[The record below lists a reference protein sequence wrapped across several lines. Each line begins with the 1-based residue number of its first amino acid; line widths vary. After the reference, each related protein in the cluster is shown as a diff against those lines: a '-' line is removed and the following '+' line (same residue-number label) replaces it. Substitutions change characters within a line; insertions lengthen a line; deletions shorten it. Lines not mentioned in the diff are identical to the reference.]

1 MALTSG
7 SIDAML
13 KTIGFFH
20 PEDAS
25 VLTFLEAHED
35 TIVQLDVLVEAIMA
49 EYPQALVALKKAAP
63 RSAAAVLAL
72 VDSFPLKSAPGHP
85 VASASPLRA
94 SSESGSG

>member
-35 TIVQLDVLVEAIMA
+35 TIVKLDILGEAVMA
-49 EYPQALVALKKAAP
+49 EYQVAIAALRKAAP
-63 RSAAAVLAL
+63 RSAAALLDLIDSLPIRGAL
-72 VDSFPLKSAPGHP
+72 SHPAAPPRPPAP
-85 VASASPLRA
+85 VPSH
-94 SSESGSG
+94 G